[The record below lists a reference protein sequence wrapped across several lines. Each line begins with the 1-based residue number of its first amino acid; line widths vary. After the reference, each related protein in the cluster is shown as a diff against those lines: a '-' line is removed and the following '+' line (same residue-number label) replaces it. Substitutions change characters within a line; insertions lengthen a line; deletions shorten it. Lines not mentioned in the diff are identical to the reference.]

1 MFIIAQEVSFFI
13 KKSFITTSILKLV
26 YAWIFLPIH
35 PARQTRLLYKKN
47 MFIKHHFEANT
58 QKKCYER
65 IDERGRRG
73 KSKNCFDIG
82 KAAAAAKKNESSTLT
97 QKGGKSLAT
106 YYEAIYTRRRLRR
119 CFASRAK
126 SVSRTIDVE
135 KLQRMNFDPFPPPL

>member
-1 MFIIAQEVSFFI
+1 MDIFAHPPRQADSFTIQEKYVYQASFRGEH
-13 KKSFITTSILKLV
+13 T
-26 YAWIFLPIH
+26 
-35 PARQTRLLYKKN
+35 
-47 MFIKHHFEANT
+47 
-58 QKKCYER
+58 KKCYER

-135 KLQRMNFDPFPPPL
+135 KLQRMNFDPFPPSLNLTPFVVSPRMENSS